1 MDKVIEPKRKIV
13 NKKTIWI
20 GVGALIIALMSYNM
34 TRPVQANIKKSDIRI
49 KTVKQGDFE
58 DAILFNSTV
67 EPKTSILVNIIE
79 GGSVSEI
86 YVENGYMVNE
96 GDPLLKVYNPNA
108 TLNYMTQETAIIEQ
122 MNNLRNIR
130 MSVKNQQLT
139 LAEQQLGITND
150 FTNAKRQ
157 YKVDSV
163 LFNKY
168 AISRFEFE
176 KSTQE
181 YNFQNQRFVVIKQ
194 NVLEENKNR
203 KEQLLTINQSLKN
216 MEMSLELLRTNKE
229 NFIVKAPRN
238 GLLSSFNPV
247 LGLTY
252 TQGQS
257 VGKIDVLDGYKLV
270 AKVDE
275 YYISKLREGI
285 KGVVTIDNNTFDI
298 VLTKVNPEVVGGQF
312 EVTLDFFVQNLPESI
327 KRGMSLKS
335 KLFLSGNSEALLLSK
350 GSFYQ
355 ETNGNWAFVLT
366 SNNLAEKRA
375 IKIGRENPFYYEI
388 LEGVD
393 VGDRV
398 ITSTY
403 KDYKNIEQLNLE

>member
-1 MDKVIEPKRKIV
+1 MDKVIQPKRKHI

-20 GVGALIIALMSYNM
+20 SVAVLIIALMSYNM
-34 TRPVQANIKKSDIRI
+34 TRPVQANIQKNDIRI

-86 YVENGYMVNE
+86 YAENGHMVE
-96 GDPLLKVYNPNA
+96 KGDPLLKVYNPNA
-108 TLNYMTQETAIIEQ
+108 ALNYMTQETAIIEQ

-139 LAEQQLGITND
+139 LAEQQLSITND
-150 FTNAKRQ
+150 FKNAKRQ
-157 YKVDSV
+157 YEVDSV
-163 LFNKY
+163 LFTKQ
-168 AISRFEFE
+168 AISKFEFE

-181 YNFQNQRFVVIKQ
+181 YQFQNERFLVIKQ
-194 NVLEENKNR
+194 SVTEENKNR
-203 KEQLLTINQSLKN
+203 KEQLSTINQSLKN
-216 MEMSLELLRTNKE
+216 MEMSLDLLRTNKE
-229 NFIVKAPRN
+229 NFIVKAPRK

-275 YYISKLREGI
+275 YYITKLREGI
-285 KGVVTIDNNTFDI
+285 KGVVTIDDKTFEI
-298 VLTKVNPEVVGGQF
+298 VLIKINPEVVGGQF
-312 EVTLDFFVQNLPESI
+312 EVTLNFLAQNLPESV

-335 KLFLSGNSEALLLSK
+335 KLFLSGNKEALLLSK

-355 ETNGNWAFVLT
+355 ETNGNWAFVLNG
-366 SNNLAEKRA
+366 NNKAEKRR

-388 LEGVD
+388 LDGLN